1 MKNAAMYFYT
11 VASYILAGV
20 LQVPANVLFR
30 LLWVKLE
37 RIKVTN
43 EEEGAMKQGRYSVEL
58 VI

>member
-1 MKNAAMYFYT
+1 MYFYT

-37 RIKVTN
+37 RIKVAN
-43 EEEGAMKQGRYSVEL
+43 EEEGAMKKGRYSVEL

>member
-1 MKNAAMYFYT
+1 
-11 VASYILAGV
+11 
-20 LQVPANVLFR
+20 VPANVLFR